1 MSHRKWPQAIAE
13 FLVDNLTTLLTIGS
27 AAFIIYRQHFTQ
39 LTLSTNNLLSAV
51 LGVLGLLAVSEII
64 ERYRKLNSIE
74 KGIHRSLTF
83 LESRFTEHPSAI
95 AFFERLPSLDPY
107 VQGANQIDLCGI
119 TLTTTV
125 NKQFG
130 NLRERLQVGA
140 HVRILVIDPDSIA
153 LQMAAERSTSPS
165 DPEYYRVRLNATLK
179 EIEYLFK
186 SWEEFKVLEGAVSKK
201 AGSLTV
207 RLMPYAPSFG
217 ILSFDVHQDNGIA
230 FVELY
235 PHKFGYK
242 SPPTFDLTPQRDGI
256 WYKYFT
262 DQFEEMWNAA
272 RPWQPK
278 PAAPTA

>member
-1 MSHRKWPQAIAE
+1 MPHRKWSQAIAE
-13 FLVDNLTTLLTIGS
+13 FLIDNLTMLLTIGF

-39 LTLSTNNLLSAV
+39 LALSTDNLLIAI
-51 LGVLGLLAVSEII
+51 LGVLGLLAVSGIV
-64 ERYRKLNSIE
+64 ERYRRLSSIE
-74 KGIHRSLTF
+74 KAVYRALAF
-83 LESRFTEHPSAI
+83 LESRFTERPSAI
-95 AFFERLPSLDPY
+95 AFFERLPSLDSY

-130 NLRERLQVGA
+130 NLRERLQLGA
-140 HVRILVIDPDSIA
+140 HVRILVVDPDSLA

-186 SWEEFKVLEGAVSKK
+186 SWDEFKALQGAASKK

-217 ILSFDVHQDNGIA
+217 ILSFDAHQDNGIA

-278 PAAPTA
+278 SATLA